1 MRFTKLNY
9 CQYLL
14 SSQINY
20 TLTNLADHLESM
32 SHDRINRYLRRE
44 KLTPQLLWEN
54 VKLLLQV
61 HESAYIIFDDTVLDK
76 RYSEDIE
83 LTRRQYSGNEHRVLR
98 GIGVVSCIYVNP
110 ETGQFWVIDY
120 RIYDPSGDGKS
131 KLDHVAE
138 MLQSLIYSKLLP
150 FSTVLMDSWYATKT
164 LMQYIDKMGK
174 YYYCPLK
181 KNRLVDDTGA
191 REEYK
196 KVEFLNWSQEELE
209 QGKIIK
215 IKAFPKDKKVKLF
228 RVIVSTDKTEFVA
241 TNDLNQDSTN
251 VVQEVCDIRWKIEE
265 FHREIK
271 QLTGIESCQCRK
283 ARIQRN
289 HINCAMLVWA
299 RLKQLAYSTSQTV
312 YQLKHGLLSN
322 YLIQQLKRPALAMI
336 LV

>member
-20 TLTNLADHLESM
+20 TLTNLAEHLESM
-32 SHDRINRYLRRE
+32 SHDQINRYLRRE
-44 KLTPQLLWEN
+44 KLTPRWLWEN
-54 VKLLLQV
+54 VKRLIQA
-61 HESAYIIFDDTVLDK
+61 HENAYIIFDDTVLDK
-76 RYSEDIE
+76 RYSEGIE
-83 LTRRQYSGNEHRVLR
+83 LTRRQYSGNEHGVLR
-98 GIGVVSCIYVNP
+98 GIGVVSCVYVNP

-120 RIYDPSGDGKS
+120 RIYAPEGDGKS
-131 KLDHVAE
+131 KLEHVTE
-138 MLQSLIYSKLLP
+138 MLQSLIYSKLVP
-150 FSTVLMDSWYATKT
+150 FHTVLMDSWYATKT
-164 LMQYIDKMGK
+164 LMQYIDNLGK

-181 KNRLVDDTGA
+181 KNRLVDDTGG

-196 KVEFLNWSQEELE
+196 RIDSLNWSPSELK

-215 IKAFPKDKKVKLF
+215 IKTFPKDKKVKLF

-241 TNDLNQDSTN
+241 TNDLTQNSTDIG
-251 VVQEVCDIRWKIEE
+251 QEVCDIRWKIEE

-289 HINCAMLVWA
+289 HINCAMLVWT
-299 RLKQLAYSTSQTV
+299 RLKQLAYSTGQTV

-322 YLIQQLKRPALAMI
+322 YLIEQLKHPVLTMTFA
-336 LV
+336 